1 MHVKVFRDLC
11 IDVIL
16 KNIFLKRINGWI
28 EKCPDGYV
36 LKTSIMDFSGGP
48 VVKTLRA
55 PNAGGTGSIPG
66 WGTKIPHAVRPEKN
80 TQQNKTN
87 KTYRVHQMHL

>member
-36 LKTSIMDFSGGP
+36 LKTSIRDFSGGP

-66 WGTKIPHAVRPEKN
+66 RGTKIPHAARRSQKKKKKPSILITLMVEFR
-80 TQQNKTN
+80 
-87 KTYRVHQMHL
+87 